1 MGRLAGMSWRSGACC
16 RVSSVTAFPSA
27 RDDGGPPL
35 QGPRDAELC
44 QVGAAVQARLR
55 AAFPDAD
62 GEVLLSALLVAHLD
76 YGAAH
81 KARLALCSA
90 QAAGHACAHVTA
102 RTARGRALCEQRRA
116 PLDWARPQADS
127 ALSCPGWEL
136 CTGRTSPCPCLQLC
150 SASAAAEA
158 AAAHR
163 ADAAP
168 ACTRGPPAPAA
179 RRRAPPRRA
188 RRCRRRRRRRQ
199 CSRAW
204 RRSRRPRRS
213 PSARPLRAARAGGAR
228 RHTSRHRRPPS
239 AAASSSR
246 STRCRRARRHRP
258 SGPGSAG
265 ACTGGPAARVRAHLL
280 APAAGMAQARRPLR
294 VCMQA
299 EAVRPASP

>member
-158 AAAHR
+158 AAARR
-163 ADAAP
+163 ADAARFRP
-168 ACTRGPPAPAA
+168 ARGGA
-179 RRRAPPRRA
+179 
-188 RRCRRRRRRRQ
+188 RRRQ